1 MLYPTE
7 QITNMPY
14 RRSAYVVYDL
24 ARNEISLAQTVFNT
38 TDTNIVELTNSTTVP
53 TAAGNGGQTI
63 AATAVGATNTGSSSG
78 QSSSR
83 ALSASLLTS
92 RSTVPSSSTAS
103 RASQTS
109 QTATGTSS
117 ATESTTNPTATA
129 GSGTNNQ
136 SSGVRVAG
144 LGGSLLALLG
154 AVVGGMLLI

>member
-1 MLYPTE
+1 MYNFETS
-7 QITNMPY
+7 TDTPY

-38 TDTNIVELTNSTTVP
+38 TDTHIVELTNTTKVP
-53 TAAGNGGQTI
+53 TAAGNGGETI
-63 AATAVGATNTGSSSG
+63 AATAVSAANTGSSSG

-83 ALSASLLTS
+83 TLSASLLTS

-103 RASQTS
+103 RASPTS

-117 ATESTTNPTATA
+117 TTESTTNPIATA
-129 GSGTNNQ
+129 GSGTKNR
-136 SSGVRVAG
+136 SSGFRVAG

-154 AVVGGMLLI
+154 AVVGGMLLN